1 MTVNIG
7 ISLQE
12 RKEYVRSGRCE
23 RNGEQKICVC
33 ELQKGAVG
41 QEKRFLRVEVV
52 TCSYCYKAFCE
63 RKCFLPPSDHF
74 LSVPL
79 TPLPPTPSLC
89 GAGAETEPT
98 EEVSR
103 MKLLQGPPLRGP
115 YLCFYS
121 LPRPSAGPSFMLCG

>member
-1 MTVNIG
+1 MSIE

-12 RKEYVRSGRCE
+12 RKEYVGSRRCE
-23 RNGEQKICVC
+23 KNGEQKICVC
-33 ELQKGAVG
+33 ELEKGAVG
-41 QEKRFLRVEVV
+41 QEKRFLRGEVV
-52 TCSYCYKAFCE
+52 TRSYCPKAFCE

-74 LSVPL
+74 LSIPL

-98 EEVSR
+98 EGVSG
-103 MKLLQGPPLRGP
+103 MKLLQGPQLQGP
-115 YLCFYS
+115 FLCLYS